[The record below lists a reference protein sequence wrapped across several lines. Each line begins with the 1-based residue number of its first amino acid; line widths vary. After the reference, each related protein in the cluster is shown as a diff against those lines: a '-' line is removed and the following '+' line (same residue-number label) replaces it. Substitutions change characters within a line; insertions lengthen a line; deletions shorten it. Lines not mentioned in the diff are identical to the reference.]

1 MVRTL
6 VLKHFDRPWLGHTI
20 KANFITFHAAD
31 PEIDS
36 TLIFTKES
44 GASFSSTFVCDL
56 REKYFLCYIL
66 LTD

>member
-20 KANFITFHAAD
+20 KANFTTFHTAD

-36 TLIFTKES
+36 TLIFTKGS
-44 GASFSSTFVCDL
+44 GLASLSLFVCDL
-56 REKYFLCYIL
+56 R
-66 LTD
+66 